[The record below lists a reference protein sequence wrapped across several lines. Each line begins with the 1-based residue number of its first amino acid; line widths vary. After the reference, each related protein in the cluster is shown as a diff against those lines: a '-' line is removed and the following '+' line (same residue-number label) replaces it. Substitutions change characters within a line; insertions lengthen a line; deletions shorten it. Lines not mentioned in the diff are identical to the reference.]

1 MRLPIQD
8 AKRLTLTE
16 PNFLLAFNGQTGEVY
31 PPMPAAEWYHR
42 KSGECVALAE
52 GVRLNEER
60 AGGVLRRAWAL
71 ALNPT
76 FEIGPE
82 N

>member
-42 KSGECVALAE
+42 KSGECVALA
-52 GVRLNEER
+52 R
-60 AGGVLRRAWAL
+60 VLRRAWAL